1 MVRKA
6 PKIQPIIG
14 IQYYFLIDDLAF
26 HLNALKREICC
37 PDLPDT
43 WMINTQLRY

>member
-1 MVRKA
+1 MVHKP
-6 PKIQPIIG
+6 PKIQLVVG
-14 IQYYFLIDDLAF
+14 IQYYLLIDVLPF
-26 HLNALKREICC
+26 HLNALRREICC